1 MSTSV
6 DLPCPVLVTLLT
18 CHDLS
23 RRHVPRMEL
32 LLLVASCLIAA
43 ARATSPVLSLN
54 VYTADGK
61 FEISL
66 DGRAWLKGGEYQV
79 PSYRRHCLYDCCG
92 SQRSRSSRLSMSA
105 FQ

>member
-1 MSTSV
+1 M
-6 DLPCPVLVTLLT
+6 DCPYCPCPVLVT
-18 CHDLS
+18 DLS
-23 RRHVPRMEL
+23 VATYPMAL

-54 VYTADGK
+54 VYTTDGK

-79 PSYRRHCLYDCCG
+79 PSHRRHCLYDCCG
-92 SQRSRSSRLSMSA
+92 NAYQV
-105 FQ
+105 